1 MFLLIENCKVHSI
14 IRNVLYLKHTQSKNV
29 LVLGQQKGIVN
40 TDYMIIKN
48 LSKRSN
54 YNQISKLT
62 WSIVRLASADSNIS
76 KMCLLRVHEKLLIL
90 TYYNLAELLNK
101 R

>member
-1 MFLLIENCKVHSI
+1 M
-14 IRNVLYLKHTQSKNV
+14 

-90 TYYNLAELLNK
+90 TYYNLAELPNK